1 MKVGRSE
8 RQKRAGPPSL
18 CSVWFDTAIPF
29 TQVLDE
35 FEVWL
40 EGHGLWSPL
49 GEAEGAE
56 PSEAEAEETP
66 SLASTSGSETD
77 RDIGGTR
84 AGAGPSNKLHKA
96 AFVTW

>member
-1 MKVGRSE
+1 MKVGRIE
-8 RQKRAGPPSL
+8 RQQRTGPPSL

-49 GEAEGAE
+49 AEAEGAK
-56 PSEAEAEETP
+56 PQEAEAEETP
-66 SLASTSGSETD
+66 SLASTSGLGGDSDT
-77 RDIGGTR
+77 GGTR
-84 AGAGPSNKLHKA
+84 ARAGPSNKLHKA